1 MATMK
6 QRLAVKRMVENGG
19 NVSRSMVEAGYSVAT
34 AKTPDK
40 LTESKGYQ
48 ELLNEYLPDD
58 LILGALKDDIEKKP
72 QNRTPELTLATKI
85 KGMIVERKDLTTK
98 GEKIESNKIIFENFT
113 DATES

>member
-6 QRLAVKRMVENGG
+6 QKLAVKKIMEKRGS
-19 NVSRSMVEAGYSVAT
+19 VSAVMREVGYDEDT
-34 AKTPDK
+34 AKNPK
-40 LTESKGYQ
+40 NLTESKGYQ